1 MKNIFFICFCAL
13 FAFSGCADDDD
24 DLLTGGNVDI
34 DLLPDAKPNDV
45 VDPQV
50 FEAINLNY
58 PGLEKVKEFYEAGEH
73 YYAAN
78 ALLEYYRTRTN
89 VTNPNLSLIN
99 VTISE
104 AEQAKAD
111 YALVDYRFHV
121 NNFYEDKETLKPYSV
136 KQDGGINWEYSPKD
150 ASDEYQ
156 KQLHRHQWF
165 IPQAKAYRVIRSLQ
179 QDLILPHGGSY
190 RYLPVSVTKYNCL
203 NTSRTLLILLRNGF
217 LHSW

>member
-1 MKNIFFICFCAL
+1 MKNIFFICICAL
-13 FAFSGCADDDD
+13 FAFTGCTDDDD
-24 DLLTGGNVDI
+24 ELLANGDTNI
-34 DLLPDAKPNDV
+34 NLLPNPQPNGV
-45 VDPQV
+45 INEKL
-50 FEAINLNY
+50 FEVINLDY
-58 PGLEKVKEFYEAGEH
+58 PGLEKVKEYYEANEY
-73 YYAAN
+73 YYAAHE
-78 ALLEYYRTRTN
+78 LLKYYRTRTN

-156 KQLHRHQWF
+156 KQLHRHQGF
-165 IPQAKAYRVIRSLQ
+165 IPQYTAIRVRG
-179 QDLILPHGGSY
+179 DG
-190 RYLPVSVTKYNCL
+190 KY
-203 NTSRTLLILLRNGF
+203 SQ
-217 LHSW
+217 